1 MCWTPRAQRGNDWWW
16 EGRRGGECGQDDGGT
31 CNIHPNI
38 TTKLFNSI
46 TFAHFHPK
54 IKQTCRL
61 HGFNHQHLAEAPSL
75 MRRLVGLTDGQHG
88 ATSSTFIWM
97 DRPANRSSHNGRRR
111 PPSLPSVVTVTAHL
125 SLHLAGAN
133 LIGLT
138 QSVPS
143 GTALRSAELRGGR

>member
-1 MCWTPRAQRGNDWWW
+1 MI
-16 EGRRGGECGQDDGGT
+16 GGEKAGGEGNAAKT
-31 CNIHPNI
+31 MEGHVIFILILRQSCLIALP
-38 TTKLFNSI
+38 
-46 TFAHFHPK
+46 FAHFHPK

-61 HGFNHQHLAEAPSL
+61 HGFNHQHLSEAPSL